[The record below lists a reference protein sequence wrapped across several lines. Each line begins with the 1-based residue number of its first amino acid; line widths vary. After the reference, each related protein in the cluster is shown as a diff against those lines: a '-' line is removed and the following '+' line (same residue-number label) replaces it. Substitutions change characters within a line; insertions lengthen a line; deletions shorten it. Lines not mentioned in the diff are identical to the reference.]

1 MSLRIKTL
9 LALAVALLAS
19 FGAASS
25 ASAAR
30 NMEIAIQD
38 DSVLVHG
45 LYYNRTKALA
55 RARQL
60 KVTRIRA
67 NVGWASVLGRQ
78 ARYRH
83 SPKKPKW
90 DFGRWD
96 ALVDEANSKGIAV
109 QLALTG
115 PAPKFA
121 TADHRIGPRAPKAR
135 YYRQFVK
142 AAAQHF
148 AGRVDRYSIW
158 NEPNYVGWIAPLSKG
173 PKVYRSLYT
182 TGYKTIK
189 QVDPSAQVLIAETSP
204 YAIRRRASS
213 PLSFLRRVTCAKRNW
228 RPSRRC
234 PTILTDG
241 YAHHPYDFD
250 HPPKHR
256 WPGADNV
263 TLSGL
268 PKLTRAL
275 TLLARYK
282 LMTTP
287 QGGAPYVYLTEYGY
301 FSSGRRAVSRSRQGK
316 YLVQAF
322 RIAQRNP
329 RVKEMLH
336 FLMVQPTRRL
346 AVFDTSLATRGGKPF
361 PAFKKLEAWSRRV
374 ASAGAIATTT
384 RPGSTVTPPSGG
396 GGSPSGPPEGGG
408 GSEEPPPP
416 PPGTSQPPPQC
427 TLGPT
432 GIPICP

>member
-9 LALAVALLAS
+9 LALAVALLATL
-19 FGAASS
+19 GAASS

-38 DSVLVHG
+38 DSVMVHG

-60 KVTRIRA
+60 EVTRIRA

-90 DFGRWD
+90 DFSRWD
-96 ALVDEANSKGIAV
+96 FLVDEANSKGIAV

-115 PAPKFA
+115 PAPAFA

-142 AAAQHF
+142 AATLHF

-173 PKVYRSLYT
+173 PKVYRALYT
-182 TGYKTIK
+182 TGWNTIK
-189 QVDPSAQVLIAETSP
+189 HYDPSAQVLFGETSP
-204 YAIRRRASS
+204 YYLPRRATS
-213 PLSFLRRVTCAKRNW
+213 PLDFLRRVACAKRNW
-228 RPSRRC
+228 RAARRC
-234 PTILTDG
+234 PTIQTDG

-268 PKLTRAL
+268 PKLSRAL

-282 LMTTP
+282 LMATP
-287 QGGAPYVYLTEYGY
+287 QGGAPYLYLTEYGY
-301 FSSGRRAVSRSRQGK
+301 FSSGKRAVSRSKQGR

-322 RIAQRNP
+322 QIAQRNP
-329 RVKEMLH
+329 RVKEMLQY
-336 FLMVQPTRRL
+336 LLVKPTRTY
-346 AVFDTSLATRGGKPF
+346 AFFDTSIA
-361 PAFKKLEAWSRRV
+361 SRRGSPYSAFRLLARWAKSAARSGAV
-374 ASAGAIATTT
+374 AQKPVRAANPSQGGGG
-384 RPGSTVTPPSGG
+384 GSTSSPPSSGG
-396 GGSPSGPPEGGG
+396 GG
-408 GSEEPPPP
+408 
-416 PPGTSQPPPQC
+416 GTVCPNLPVQPPAGTP
-427 TLGPT
+427 
-432 GIPICP
+432 CP

>member
-9 LALAVALLAS
+9 LALAVAVLATL
-19 FGAASS
+19 GASS
-25 ASAAR
+25 GASAAR

-38 DSVLVHG
+38 DSVFVHG

-60 KVTRIRA
+60 RVTRIRA
-67 NVGWASVLGRQ
+67 NVGWASVLGKQ

-83 SPKKPKW
+83 SPRNPKW
-90 DFGRWD
+90 DFFKWD

-121 TADHRIGPRAPKAR
+121 TADHRIGPRGPKAR

-158 NEPNYVGWIAPLSKG
+158 NEPNYKGWIAPLNKG
-173 PKVYRSLYT
+173 PKIYRSLYT

-189 QVDPSAQVLIAETSP
+189 QVDPSAQVLFGETAP
-204 YAIRRRASS
+204 YLKPRNEMA
-213 PLSFLRRVTCAKRNW
+213 PLDFLRRVACAKRNW
-228 RPSRRC
+228 RPARHC
-234 PTILTDG
+234 PTIQTDG
-241 YAHHPYDFD
+241 FAHHPYDFD

-256 WPGADNV
+256 YPGRDNV

-268 PKLTRAL
+268 PKLSRAL

-287 QGGAPYVYLTEYGY
+287 QGGAPYLYLTEYGY
-301 FSSGRRAVSRSRQGK
+301 FSSGRRAVSRSRQGR

-322 RIAQRNP
+322 RMAQRNP
-329 RVKEMLH
+329 RVKEMLQYLLVKPSRTYA
-336 FLMVQPTRRL
+336 F
-346 AVFDTSLATRGGKPF
+346 FDTSIASRGGSPYS
-361 PAFKKLEAWSRRV
+361 AFRLLARWAKSAARSGAV
-374 ASAGAIATTT
+374 AKEPVRSP
-384 RPGSTVTPPSGG
+384 RPSQGGG
-396 GGSPSGPPEGGG
+396 GGSTS
-408 GSEEPPPP
+408 SPPPSSGGAG
-416 PPGTSQPPPQC
+416 GTVCPNLTVPPQA
-427 TLGPT
+427 GQH
-432 GIPICP
+432 

>member
-9 LALAVALLAS
+9 LALAVALVAALGAS
-19 FGAASS
+19 SS

-38 DSVLVHG
+38 DSVFVHG

-78 ARYRH
+78 ARYSH

-90 DFGRWD
+90 DFFKWD
-96 ALVDEANSKGIAV
+96 QLVDEANSRGIAV

-148 AGRVDRYSIW
+148 AGRVARYSIW
-158 NEPNYVGWIAPLSKG
+158 TEPNYVGWIAPLSKA
-173 PKVYRSLYT
+173 PQVYRSLYT

-204 YAIRRRASS
+204 YAIARRATA
-213 PLSFLRRVTCAKRNW
+213 PLSFLRRVTCAKGNW

-301 FSSGRRAVSRSRQGK
+301 FSSGGRAVSRSRQGR

-322 RIAQRNP
+322 QIAQRNP
-329 RVKEMLH
+329 RVKEMLQYLLVKPSRTYA
-336 FLMVQPTRRL
+336 F
-346 AVFDTSLATRGGKPF
+346 FDTSIASRGGSPYA
-361 PAFKKLEAWSRRV
+361 AFKLLARWAKS
-374 ASAGAIATTT
+374 ASASGAVAKEPVRAP
-384 RPGSTVTPPSGG
+384 RPSQGGGGGSTSSPPSGG
-396 GGSPSGPPEGGG
+396 GTVCPNLPV
-408 GSEEPPPP
+408 
-416 PPGTSQPPPQC
+416 QPPAGTP
-427 TLGPT
+427 
-432 GIPICP
+432 CP